1 MRDSSDYHTIA
12 KTLRYLEENF
22 QRQPSLDELAGMA
35 GMSKFRFQRLFTR
48 WAGVSPK
55 RFLQFLTLQYA
66 KRLLLES
73 EPVLHAAFAS
83 GLSGPGRLHDLFIS
97 TEGVTPGEFK
107 TGGLT
112 LQIAYGFHPTPFGSA
127 LFAQTERG
135 LCHLSFL
142 PSEEALQRA
151 NALAVLRS
159 DWPSAVLVEA
169 PAETGPLA
177 QAIFYP
183 GTDTS
188 LNAPLSLVLKGTN
201 FQMKVWNALLRIP
214 QGHITTYGSLA
225 KAIGVPKAARAVGSA
240 VAKNPIAYLIPC
252 HRVIRRMGGFGEY
265 RWGPVRKKAILGWE
279 AAQKAS

>member
-1 MRDSSDYHTIA
+1 MRDSSDYHTIE

-22 QRQPSLDELAGMA
+22 HGQPSLDELAGMA
-35 GMSKFRFQRLFTR
+35 GMSKFRFQKLFTR

-55 RFLQFLTLQYA
+55 RFLQFLTLEHA
-66 KRLLLES
+66 KQLLLES

-83 GLSGPGRLHDLFIS
+83 GLSGPARLHDLFIS

-112 LQIAYGFHPTPFGSA
+112 LQIAYGFHPTPFGPA
-127 LFAQTERG
+127 LFARTERG

-142 PSEEALQRA
+142 PSEDGLDSGGAFA
-151 NALAVLRS
+151 ALRS

-169 PAETGPLA
+169 PAETEPLA
-177 QAIFYP
+177 QAIFNP
-183 GTDTS
+183 ATDTS

-214 QGHITTYGSLA
+214 RGNVTTYGSLA
-225 KAIGVPKAARAVGSA
+225 KAIGAPKAARAVGSA
-240 VAKNPIAYLIPC
+240 VAKNHIAYLPLQVQFSTIQ
-252 HRVIRRMGGFGEY
+252 FG
-265 RWGPVRKKAILGWE
+265 
-279 AAQKAS
+279 